1 MMKLITV
8 EAELTASDLEA
19 AMELISGQAETVL
32 AMPGC
37 ANYALYR
44 KPSDDGVAI
53 IQQWDGME
61 AVETYRASDTFAAL
75 GAGLRPLMSKPPV
88 TTVAEVDTV

>member
-1 MMKLITV
+1 MKLITV
-8 EAELTASDLEA
+8 EADFAATNLDA
-19 AMELISGQAETVL
+19 AMDLISAQAETVR

-37 ANYALYR
+37 THYALYR

-53 IQQWDGME
+53 LQQWDSME
-61 AVETYRASDTFAAL
+61 AFDAYRTSETFADL
-75 GAGLRPLMSKPPV
+75 GVGLRPIMTKPPV